1 MGKIRKFG
9 NFIERFLH
17 GSAGQRFFNFAY
29 SIGAAI
35 VIWGALFK
43 ILHLPGGSTLLCIG
57 MGTEIAMFILTA
69 FDRPPREY
77 NWEEVFPVL
86 DSHDPDDRPD
96 MQGGSGVVVTGGFI
110 SGSSAEG
117 EGMPAVSAAEARAA
131 AGIPSGIALEEEDTL
146 ALRESIQKMSA
157 AADQLSQMA
166 SLTDATQQYLSQMS
180 GIAEQM
186 SALRQTTEQ
195 LNSVSTTLLNSY
207 SAITNNSE
215 NIRQSS
221 GGYVEQMEALNRNV
235 SGLNTIY
242 EIQLKSI
249 ASQLDS
255 IDRVNRG
262 LKDIRDMYEKSA
274 NESSR
279 YCEETEKM
287 ARYMKQLNSVY
298 EKMLTAMTINMYNPM
313 MNGQAQQT
321 QVENPFARPSKTDS
335 GHR

>member
-9 NFIERFLH
+9 NVIERFLH
-17 GSAGQRFFNFAY
+17 GTKGQRFFNFAY

-57 MGTEIAMFILTA
+57 MGTEIAMFVLTA
-69 FDRPPREY
+69 FDRPPKDY
-77 NWEEVFPVL
+77 AWEEVFPVL
-86 DSHDPDDRPD
+86 DSHDADDRPD
-96 MQGGSGVVVTGGFI
+96 FSQMPGQAADEDYVQEQYAPAPSPAAQLGSQL
-110 SGSSAEG
+110 
-117 EGMPAVSAAEARAA
+117 
-131 AGIPSGIALEEEDTL
+131 ALSEEDTASL
-146 ALRESIQKMSA
+146 HDSIVKLSA
-157 AADQLSQMA
+157 ASEQLSRMGELA
-166 SLTDATQQYLSQMS
+166 SATQDYLQGIA

-186 SALRQTTEQ
+186 NALRSTTEQ
-195 LNSVSTTLLNSY
+195 LNAVSTTLLNSY
-207 SAITNNSE
+207 SAITRNSD
-215 NIRQSS
+215 NIQQAS

-298 EKMLTAMTINMYNPM
+298 EKMITAMTINMYNPM
-313 MNGQAQQT
+313 MGGGQMPDRGS
-321 QVENPFARPSKTDS
+321 VENPFARPANPNA
-335 GHR
+335 

>member
-17 GSAGQRFFNFAY
+17 GSKGQRFFNFAY

-69 FDRPPREY
+69 FDRPPKDY
-77 NWEEVFPVL
+77 AWEEVFPVL
-86 DSHDPDDRPD
+86 DSHDAGDRPD
-96 MQGGSGVVVTGGFI
+96 FANGTGLTIESEPDYAAYGSEQP
-110 SGSSAEG
+110 SRELSA
-117 EGMPAVSAAEARAA
+117 
-131 AGIPSGIALEEEDTL
+131 LTLTDEDTQS
-146 ALRESIQKMSA
+146 LRESIAKLA
-157 AADQLSQMA
+157 AASDQLSQMA
-166 SLTDATQQYLSQMS
+166 ELTTATRDYLQGIS
-180 GIAEQM
+180 GITEQM
-186 SALRQTTEQ
+186 NQLRSTTEQ
-195 LNSVSTTLLNSY
+195 LNAVSTTLLRSY
-207 SAITNNSE
+207 SAITENSE
-215 NIRQSS
+215 NIQQSS

-287 ARYMKQLNSVY
+287 ARYMRQLNSVY
-298 EKMLTAMTINMYNPM
+298 EKMITAMTVNMYNPM
-313 MNGQAQQT
+313 PGMSAPGAGSI
-321 QVENPFARPSKTDS
+321 ENPFANNANPNA
-335 GHR
+335 